1 MEKTDRANR
10 VTDKNKHKRT
20 HHQEMQHP
28 EYKKILDTCWE
39 KQRQSESKRE
49 NKQVTYHY
57 SETGIISDCLTASLE
72 AWKQRPNSLK
82 TISHRES
89 CTQPNLLVK
98 WKGLKD
104 LPSHLHNSEAT
115 SGYALLMKKSLNTCP
130 RRSEQ
135 ERGGSVKG
143 AEGNA
148 TGEAQVGKL
157 EERFL
162 EEKWTL

>member
-10 VTDKNKHKRT
+10 VMDKNKHTRT
-20 HHQEMQHP
+20 YHQEIQHP
-28 EYKKILDTCWE
+28 KYKKILDTCWE

-57 SETGIISDCLTASLE
+57 SETGVISDCLTALLE
-72 AWKQRPNSLK
+72 ARKQRPNALK
-82 TISHRES
+82 TISHQGS

-115 SGYALLMKKSLNTCP
+115 SGYALLMKKSEYMP
-130 RRSEQ
+130 ES
-135 ERGGSVKG
+135 GSRVEG
-143 AEGNA
+143 AEGNT
-148 TGEAQVGKL
+148 TGEAEMGKL
-157 EERFL
+157 QERFL